1 MTNFYLTNFTKNTV
15 LTAIII
21 LPSLLSSQHS
31 RGSAIDF
38 EFKQSISDS
47 GIDTLLTTPTRINNL
62 AVLGK
67 IWGFLKY
74 YHPAVA
80 RGEYNW
86 DNELFRI
93 LPRMLEVESPAE
105 RDQALIGWIDALGE
119 VVPGKNNIKKK
130 GNIKLLPD
138 LGWIDSSGFS
148 PALVSRLTRIRNV
161 VREGEHYYVELMR
174 SEENTSEL
182 QSLMRIS
189 YAVSSRI

>member
-1 MTNFYLTNFTKNTV
+1 MTNFYLTNFTKNTI

-93 LPRMLEVESPAE
+93 LPRKIGRASCRE
-105 RDQALIGWIDALGE
+105 RVCQ
-119 VVPGKNNIKKK
+119 
-130 GNIKLLPD
+130 
-138 LGWIDSSGFS
+138 
-148 PALVSRLTRIRNV
+148 
-161 VREGEHYYVELMR
+161 YV
-174 SEENTSEL
+174 
-182 QSLMRIS
+182 
-189 YAVSSRI
+189 